1 MKRWHTLTRMKYFER
16 IGTTASTPPKAA
28 ATWKK
33 SPLLH
38 KHPAKKSKMHPLW
51 RKLSGV
57 LFWRQPGKKEAHS
70 SPQVTC
76 TSTPE
81 NTASLLDLDDLSV
94 CVDDSYMFQSFSAE
108 SNDPLMRGGGGG
120 GGDTSYPY
128 WEHRPTV
135 VNETLSLG
143 SSDSSEI
150 GRLEARNTR
159 LRRSLM
165 AVLKKTR
172 SRSTASTSYSPT
184 SDEPNDAMSQST
196 EHFSI
201 SEVVPPASTYQCPCV
216 TISVTVGNE
225 TPGMASN
232 SSASSSYTMSY
243 SRTDRSGSFTNL
255 SLDQFMAEK
264 QKESESIMTGPIAL
278 ADVDGASVGSA
289 CLDVAFD
296 GDYPQLVLTPS
307 HDGTLSRMTGSVTH
321 TDSLQRATLGASYP
335 HPCSRGGS
343 NRSVGSFDT
352 AKKNTSCT
360 PRWLNENI
368 DRVWKQI
375 DRNTSDLDGSAS
387 NYSDSYFQSE
397 SDQSRDVP
405 DEMMSEH
412 DEQRINEFIYRYTK
426 GGSMDLSVN
435 VTEASL
441 SDDASEDMEEYILED
456 DVHFDPVEPEDPK
469 EAPAPKEGFTWV
481 KDLCSFSAE
490 ESALSI
496 TSMLEKDV
504 IHPLLKPI
512 CHLVEATEIPESAM
526 CGSKYRRP
534 PLSRHVNSSKYRMA
548 PQTSQPRLPTH
559 QN

>member
-1 MKRWHTLTRMKYFER
+1 MKRSWYNTLSRMKYFER
-16 IGTTASTPPKAA
+16 IGTTATSTPKAA
-28 ATWKK
+28 PWKK
-33 SPLLH
+33 NPLLQH
-38 KHPAKKSKMHPLW
+38 HPKSNKMQPLW

-57 LFWRQPGKKEAHS
+57 LFWRRPGKKEARS

-81 NTASLLDLDDLSV
+81 NTSSLLDLDDLSV
-94 CVDDSYMFQSFSAE
+94 CRDVDSYMFQSFSAE

-120 GGDTSYPY
+120 GTYSY

-135 VNETLSLG
+135 VNETLSLD

-150 GRLEARNTR
+150 GRLEAARNTR

-172 SRSTASTSYSPT
+172 SRSTSSTSYSPT
-184 SDEPNDAMSQST
+184 SDDPDDESQST

-216 TISVTVGNE
+216 TISVTVGDE
-225 TPGMASN
+225 TPDIKSN
-232 SSASSSYTMSY
+232 SSASRSYTMSY
-243 SRTDRSGSFTNL
+243 SQTDRSGSFTTL
-255 SLDQFMAEK
+255 SLDQFMDEK
-264 QKESESIMTGPIAL
+264 QKEAESIMTGPIAL
-278 ADVDGASVGSA
+278 AEVDGASVGSA

-307 HDGTLSRMTGSVTH
+307 HDGTLSRITGSVVTH
-321 TDSLQRATLGASYP
+321 SPQRQQRATLGVSYP
-335 HPCSRGGS
+335 HPCSGAGGS

-375 DRNTSDLDGSAS
+375 DRNKSDLDGSAS

-405 DEMMSEH
+405 EEVMSEQ

-426 GGSMDLSVN
+426 EGESMDLSDD

-441 SDDASEDMEEYILED
+441 SDDASEGMEEDILEE
-456 DVHFDPVEPEDPK
+456 DVPIEPVQPEV
-469 EAPAPKEGFTWV
+469 ETPKEGFTWV
-481 KDLCSFSAE
+481 EDLCSFSAE

-496 TSMLEKDV
+496 TNMIEKDV

-534 PLSRHVNSSKYRMA
+534 PLSRHVNSSKYRMT
-548 PQTSQPRLPTH
+548 PQTSQPRLPSH